1 MRIRS
6 WKHWFLCLL
15 LVGVVSLQ
23 WQALPV
29 AAAASDELPV
39 GATS

>member
-6 WKHWFLCLL
+6 GKNWFLCLL
-15 LVGVVSLQ
+15 LVGVVRLQ
-23 WQALPV
+23 LQALPV

>member
-6 WKHWFLCLL
+6 GKNWFLCLL
-15 LVGVVSLQ
+15 PVGIVSLQ
-23 WQALPV
+23 LQALPV
-29 AAAASDELPV
+29 ATAASDELPA

>member
-6 WKHWFLCLL
+6 WKNRFLCLL

-23 WQALPV
+23 LQALPV
-29 AAAASDELPV
+29 AVAASDELPV